1 MCGVFFL
8 EKPVLVC
15 TEIDNVIVCGVFFQE
30 EPVLVCIEIDNVV
43 CGVFFQEKPVL
54 VCTEIDNVIV
64 CGLFFQEKPVLVRT
78 PQAESKTIKRKLL
91 HCDPTDDDGKWLVH
105 LADLLATLTFS
116 KHTYTTHA
124 HTSGISEHS

>member
-15 TEIDNVIVCGVFFQE
+15 TEIDNVI
-30 EPVLVCIEIDNVV
+30 V

-116 KHTYTTHA
+116 KHTYTTHT
-124 HTSGISEHS
+124 HTQAASQSIRSIELEVLCFTKAVIDRVIL